1 MIECQREGCDKAKA
15 VFKLKIIP
23 TNHPNLATFPKWI
36 PQIKAICPKCGNYIK
51 FASQTPELIEK
62 FNDILNETAVAQ

>member
-1 MIECQREGCDKAKA
+1 MVECAREGCNKAKA

-23 TNHPNLATFPKWI
+23 TNHPDLKNFPKYI

-51 FASQTPELIEK
+51 FASQTPELVQQ
-62 FNDILNETAVAQ
+62 FNEILEETAVAQ